1 MRGSDA
7 HPSAEQLDLFT
18 YAAGLEEEQ
27 AHVEQVNDDRARGRG
42 YLVFAIDPAV
52 GPDEP
57 GYRRVFTTE
66 AKTPGQAMA
75 KVRLLVPRCRLRAYL
90 ATGIYRDELAEA
102 EWVS

>member
-27 AHVEQVNDDRARGRG
+27 AHVEQVNDDRVRGRG

-66 AKTPGQAMA
+66 AKTPGQAIA
-75 KVRLLVPRCRLRAYL
+75 KVRLFTIAISGLYSHLSAAPATARAYF
-90 ATGIYRDELAEA
+90 
-102 EWVS
+102 VP